1 MSKYYGP
8 RLRIIRRLGEL
19 PTLTRKSR
27 IRVIR
32 PGRHGGSQKKLTHF
46 RFRLLEKQ
54 KVRFY
59 YGIPERQLVR
69 YVKIALV
76 TKGPTG
82 LILLQS
88 LEIRLD
94 NIIYRLGWSMT
105 LPSARQLVS
114 HRQILVDENYITISS
129 LFCSPRKIIRV
140 RESTNVREWIHN
152 NLKKWNKKLT
162 QNLLLDAEGI
172 KIVVN
177 EIVNRYKIPLRL
189 NELLVIEYY
198 SNRI

>member
-94 NIIYRLGWSMT
+94 NIIYRLGWSIT

-140 RESTNVREWIHN
+140 RERALMFANGSI
-152 NLKKWNKKLT
+152 
-162 QNLLLDAEGI
+162 I
-172 KIVVN
+172 I
-177 EIVNRYKIPLRL
+177 
-189 NELLVIEYY
+189 
-198 SNRI
+198 